1 LPDHSRGAQRASV
14 RKIRSLLISIF
25 AALVVVTGATA
36 SAPEAHAATRKVV
49 IVVGPVGSATAS
61 YKDSARKLADQAR
74 SYGASVR
81 EIYSPYATWTRVR
94 DAAVGANVLIYLG
107 HGNGWPSPHYPYS
120 TSSKNGMG
128 LNSSYGNGNSNT
140 KYYGQ
145 DYMLKLDLASH
156 SVVMLNRLCYASG
169 NNEWGAGNPTR
180 STAIK
185 RVDNYGYPFIRAGA
199 QAVFASGITNIG
211 YVLKGL
217 FHATGSMT
225 MSSLFWSDPNETMSY
240 RFSFTSSKISGV
252 TARMDPYAPSRYY
265 RSVIGR
271 MKNTVADW
279 RAGG

>member
-61 YKDSARKLADQAR
+61 YKDSARKLADLAR

-120 TSSKNGMG
+120 TTTKNGMG

-199 QAVFASGITNIG
+199 QAVFASGITSMS

-217 FHATGSMT
+217 FRATGSMT

-240 RFSFTSSKISGV
+240 RFSFTSTKITGV

-279 RAGG
+279 RAGA

>member
-1 LPDHSRGAQRASV
+1 MPDHSQGAQRASS

-49 IVVGPVGSATAS
+49 IVVGPVGSATSS
-61 YKDSARKLADQAR
+61 YKDSAKKLASLAR
-74 SYGASVR
+74 SYGAAVK
-81 EIYSPYATWTRVR
+81 EVYSPYATWTRVR
-94 DAAVGANVLIYLG
+94 DAAVGANLLIYLG

-120 TSSKNGMG
+120 TATKNGMG
-128 LNSSYGNGNSNT
+128 LNATSGNGNSNT

-180 STAIK
+180 TTAIR
-185 RVDNYGYPFIRAGA
+185 RVDNYGYPFIKAGA
-199 QAVFASGITNIG
+199 QAVFASGITGMG
-211 YVLKGL
+211 YVIKGL
-217 FHATGSMT
+217 FRGYSSMT
-225 MSSLFWSDPNETMSY
+225 MSSLFWTDPNETMSY
-240 RFSFTSSKISGV
+240 RFSFTSSKITGV

-271 MKNTVADW
+271 MKDTVAEW
-279 RAGG
+279 RAGA

>member
-1 LPDHSRGAQRASV
+1 LPDHSQGAQRASN

-25 AALVVVTGATA
+25 AALVVATGATA

-49 IVVGPVGSATAS
+49 IVVGPVGSSTSS
-61 YKDSARKLADQAR
+61 YKDNARKLADLAR
-74 SYGASVR
+74 SYGASVK

-94 DAAVGANVLIYLG
+94 DAAVGANLLIYLG
-107 HGNGWPSPHYPYS
+107 HGNGWPSPYYPYS
-120 TSSKNGMG
+120 TTSKNGMG

-145 DYMLKLDLASH
+145 YYMQQLDLASH

-199 QAVFASGITNIG
+199 QAVFASGITSMS
-211 YVLKGL
+211 YVIKGL
-217 FHATGSMT
+217 FRATGSMT
-225 MSSLFWSDPNETMSY
+225 MSSLFWSDPSETMSY
-240 RFSFTSSKISGV
+240 RFSFTSTKITGV

-271 MKNTVADW
+271 MKNTVAQW
-279 RAGG
+279 RAGA

>member
-1 LPDHSRGAQRASV
+1 M
-14 RKIRSLLISIF
+14 
-25 AALVVVTGATA
+25 
-36 SAPEAHAATRKVV
+36 
-49 IVVGPVGSATAS
+49 
-61 YKDSARKLADQAR
+61 
-74 SYGASVR
+74 
-81 EIYSPYATWTRVR
+81 
-94 DAAVGANVLIYLG
+94 LIYLG

-120 TSSKNGMG
+120 TSSKDGMG

-199 QAVFASGITNIG
+199 QAVFASGITSIG

-217 FHATGSMT
+217 FRASSSMT
-225 MSSLFWSDPNETMSY
+225 MSSAVLERPEQD
-240 RFSFTSSKISGV
+240 GV
-252 TARMDPYAPSRYY
+252 VPLQLHLVEDLGRHAPGWIRTRRAATTAR
-265 RSVIGR
+265 
-271 MKNTVADW
+271 
-279 RAGG
+279 